1 MSKEAK
7 NQRYVVA
14 SVAYSRD
21 RSINF
26 SFYPISVL
34 DYPEKAVE
42 NFNNV
47 VLFDIREW
55 IKGQMNKPDTAL
67 LGYEEMVIE
76 WNGNKHLFHN
86 L

>member
-1 MSKEAK
+1 M
-7 NQRYVVA
+7 
-14 SVAYSRD
+14 
-21 RSINF
+21 
-26 SFYPISVL
+26 
-34 DYPEKAVE
+34 E

-86 L
+86 